1 MSDFSKMFE
10 GFMKQGQ
17 EMAEQMGKDFSKNQS
32 VWLES
37 AKDMMPDGMAD
48 MAQGLVGEGIDGKTR
63 ALVTVAG
70 LTAKGAEDSVAIT
83 TAINAAK
90 AAGASKREITETI
103 LQMTAIGAVT
113 GVPKAMMAA
122 MAAFSTDGGS
132 S

>member
-1 MSDFSKMFE
+1 MSDFTKMFE

-17 EMAEQMGKDFSKNQS
+17 EMAEQMGKDFAKNQS
-32 VWLES
+32 EWLDK

-48 MAQGLVGEGIDGKTR
+48 MSQGMVGDGLDAKTR
-63 ALVTVAG
+63 ALATVAG
-70 LTAKGAEDSVAIT
+70 LTAKGAEDTVAIT
-83 TAINAAK
+83 TAINAAT
-90 AAGASKREITETI
+90 AAGASKREVTETI

-132 S
+132 A